1 MEKRIIDFRSDTVT
15 KPDAGMR
22 KAMYEAEVGD
32 DVLGD
37 DPTVKKLEGRICSML
52 GTESALFV
60 SSGTQSNLLSI
71 MSHCGRGDE
80 YISGQSAHCYNHEGG
95 GAAVLGSIQPQPIE
109 FKSDGTLDLDE
120 VAAKIKP
127 DDFHFARTRLM
138 CLENTQDGKAL
149 PFDYMK
155 EASRFSRERG
165 LSIHLDGARLFN
177 AAVSA
182 CKPAS
187 EIAALF
193 DTVSVC
199 LSKGLGAPIGS
210 LMCGKKENVETARRW
225 RKVLGG
231 GMRQAGI
238 IAAAGLYALE
248 NNIERLEEDHRNLQL
263 LREKFEG
270 IKEFEIISAATNMLF
285 VKLLKGDPA
294 SLAGALRND
303 GILILPGRIIRFVT
317 HLDIN
322 KPDILKTA
330 EVIGKYFIS

>member
-1 MEKRIIDFRSDTVT
+1 MENKIIDFRSDTVT
-15 KPDAGMR
+15 KPTEGMR

-37 DPTVKKLEGRICSML
+37 DPTVKKLEERICSLL
-52 GTESALFV
+52 GTENALFV
-60 SSGTQSNLLSI
+60 SSGTQANLLSI
-71 MSHCGRGDE
+71 MSHCQRGDE
-80 YISGQSAHCYNHEGG
+80 YIAGQSAHCYNHEGG

-109 FKSDGTLDLDE
+109 FKSDGSLDLDE

-127 DDFHFARTRLM
+127 DDFHFARTRLL

-149 PFDYMK
+149 PFNYMK
-155 EASRFSRERG
+155 EASRFSREKG

-177 AAVSA
+177 AAASIG
-182 CKPAS
+182 KPAS
-187 EIAALF
+187 EIAGLF

-210 LMCGKKENVETARRW
+210 LMCGKKENADAARRW

-263 LREKFEG
+263 LREEFEG
-270 IKEFEIISAATNMLF
+270 IKEFEIISSATNMLF
-285 VKLLKGDPA
+285 VKLLKGRPSD
-294 SLAGALRND
+294 LARALKKE
-303 GILILPGRIIRFVT
+303 GILILPGEVIRFVT

-322 KPDILKTA
+322 KPDIVKA
-330 EVIGKYFIS
+330 ADVIRKYFTS

>member
-109 FKSDGTLDLDE
+109 FKSDGSLDLDE

-177 AAVSA
+177 AAASS